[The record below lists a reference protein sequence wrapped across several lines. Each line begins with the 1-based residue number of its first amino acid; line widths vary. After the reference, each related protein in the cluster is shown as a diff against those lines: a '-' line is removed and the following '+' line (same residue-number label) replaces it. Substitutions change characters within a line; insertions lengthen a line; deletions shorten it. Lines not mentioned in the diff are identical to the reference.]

1 MMNSSNDEIDF
12 LRAVSTRSGKSEG
25 KMLASEAHLEGGI
38 ERHWTIQ
45 WKSKGGNQGVFNH
58 EQWSH
63 VLL

>member
-1 MMNSSNDEIDF
+1 
-12 LRAVSTRSGKSEG
+12 
-25 KMLASEAHLEGGI
+25 MLASEAHLEGGI

-45 WKSKGGNQGVFNH
+45 WKSKEGNQGVFNH

>member
-1 MMNSSNDEIDF
+1 
-12 LRAVSTRSGKSEG
+12 
-25 KMLASEAHLEGGI
+25 MLASEVHLEGGI

-63 VLL
+63 ALL